1 MAIST
6 PALGQP
12 ARAIDEPQLRLGGL
26 AALAESSWM
35 GSVQATEVLETVRP
49 MPAARG
55 WAVRFPRPA
64 RLPLAGLLTRE
75 FSATEASLILMVSFF
90 LSAADSAR
98 CARCCSTP
106 SLASAPEPAPTTRPF
121 ACPTRCSA

>member
-35 GSVQATEVLETVRP
+35 GSVQATEVLETVRT

-75 FSATEASLILMVSFF
+75 FSAAEASLILMVSFF
-90 LSAADSAR
+90 LSAALGATGR
-98 CARCCSTP
+98 LGWLVMGTMAVAGVAVGVA
-106 SLASAPEPAPTTRPF
+106 LAVRGRE
-121 ACPTRCSA
+121 